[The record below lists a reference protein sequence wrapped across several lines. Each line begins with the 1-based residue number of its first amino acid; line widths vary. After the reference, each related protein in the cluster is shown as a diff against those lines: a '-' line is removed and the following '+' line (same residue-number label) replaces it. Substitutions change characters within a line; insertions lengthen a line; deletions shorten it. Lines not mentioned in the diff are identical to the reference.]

1 MKHYLFIATIF
12 LAAYSLKANAP
23 TTSTIIEQEVKEII
37 YVSVKITSDNGPVEG
52 ALIKIYLQETPFS
65 RMDFFHSGP
74 SDHNGIANFKILD
87 YTNPTVNI
95 EVSHPLYMNRKIKAI
110 TLKHGHIVNI
120 HLKTKESTGDAL
132 LKENDEKN
140 TDREKSIGNVIKNQ
154 QRHKTLK
161 KKKKNRLRL
170 GFCIFDFGMT
180 IDSTYLINI
189 KS

>member
-1 MKHYLFIATIF
+1 M
-12 LAAYSLKANAP
+12 
-23 TTSTIIEQEVKEII
+23 
-37 YVSVKITSDNGPVEG
+37 G
-52 ALIKIYLQETPFS
+52 
-65 RMDFFHSGP
+65 FFHSGP
-74 SDHNGIANFKILD
+74 SDHNGIAKFKIID
-87 YTNPTVNI
+87 HANPIVNI
-95 EVSHPLYMNRKIKAI
+95 EVSHSLYKDQKIKAV
-110 TLKHGHIVNI
+110 TLKHGHTVNI